1 MKKIIFYIIY
11 YIGMAF
17 LIFSSMGLS
26 ILILIKILLPLNFGE
41 NLKRWLFMII
51 FGLLVM
57 IFLEIWNIISEIVIR
72 KRLLKDE

>member
-11 YIGMAF
+11 YIGMVF

-57 IFLEIWNIISEIVIR
+57 IFLEIWNIISEVVIR